1 MGAMTLGWDQ
11 ADRNATITTA
21 GTTVTYVRDVE
32 GRLRTRAGLATD
44 YRNGFDGPGDSPAF
58 MKTPT
63 NNIAEIIVGLPGG
76 ATYFYRNPSFTTS
89 PTRWAYPNLHGDTL
103 VTTDNAG
110 VSVQPLLTNSPDG
123 HQTNGGAG
131 NYLAGSYGW
140 LGQYARATEDLPAN
154 GDIIQMGARPY
165 HTGIGR
171 FLSVDP
177 NDPINQ
183 NDLNGQRLDSD
194 SDGGGDSFWFFQFG
208 DIPLERSDFSTG
220 AIGCLLAAYGCGGRR
235 GIGFGANI
243 SSAVRWT
250 YTLPGYR
257 GRPGVRTATRWDPRF
272 RAPRFP
278 WHCSSNVSIAVSL
291 FYLKCKTVRPR
302 RLCQ

>member
-1 MGAMTLGWDQ
+1 MGATRLGWDQ

-63 NNIAEIIVGLPGG
+63 NNVAEIIVGLPGG

-89 PTRWAYPNLHGDTL
+89 QTRWAYPNLHGVTL
-103 VTTDNAG
+103 VTTDSAG

-177 NDPINQ
+177 IEAGNASDYTYPNDPINQ
-183 NDLNGQRLDSD
+183 NDLNGQRLDS
-194 SDGGGDSFWFFQFG
+194 
-208 DIPLERSDFSTG
+208 
-220 AIGCLLAAYGCGGRR
+220 
-235 GIGFGANI
+235 
-243 SSAVRWT
+243 
-250 YTLPGYR
+250 
-257 GRPGVRTATRWDPRF
+257 
-272 RAPRFP
+272 
-278 WHCSSNVSIAVSL
+278 
-291 FYLKCKTVRPR
+291 
-302 RLCQ
+302 